1 MDNLRTKLDL
11 LDGKYEY
18 MSKVAQASAQAV
30 KDFAATVRTANA
42 NGLYQG
48 LAEATTTAVEATERV
63 AAEATSAQDAVGEI
77 TKFIKMRQCV
87 DVKDAI

>member
-30 KDFAATVRTANA
+30 KDFAATVRTANV

-48 LAEATTTAVEATERV
+48 LSEATTTAVEATERV

-77 TKFIKMRQCV
+77 KKFIKMRQCV